1 MLHAFEP
8 YLAELTPFI
17 FGMLLFVFGLVFAI
31 RERAQSKSEKAPKE
45 EAERRTAA

>member
-8 YLAELTPFI
+8 YLAELTPFL
-17 FGMLLFVFGLVFAI
+17 FGMLLFGFGLVFAI
-31 RERAQSKSEKAPKE
+31 RERAASKSEKSPK